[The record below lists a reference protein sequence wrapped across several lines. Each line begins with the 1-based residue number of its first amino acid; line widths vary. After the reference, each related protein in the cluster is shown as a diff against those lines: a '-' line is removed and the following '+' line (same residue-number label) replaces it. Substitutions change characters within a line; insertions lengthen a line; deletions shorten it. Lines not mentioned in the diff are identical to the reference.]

1 MGTACYVKGAGAI
14 LSALEEKHGIK
25 SGETTPDGKVSLVT
39 ARCLGACGLA
49 PAVVF
54 DGEVAGKI
62 ATAATLE
69 RVRPWTDG
77 SLRPAEAQP

>member
-1 MGTACYVKGAGAI
+1 MPEDPEEQTAADIFDGLGPWA
-14 LSALEEKHGIK
+14 
-25 SGETTPDGKVSLVT
+25 GETTEDGKVSLVT

-62 ATAATLE
+62 GTETTLE
-69 RVRPWTDG
+69 RVAPWTDG
-77 SLRPAEAQP
+77 SLRPEEAQP